1 MIRIE
6 GRGAVYGE
14 FWFDE
19 EPPRDASIDIAI
31 YRQRDNPITG
41 ARNERFISLTTA
53 LDVPESAILAAFGR
67 DCRYKIR
74 RADSRDGL
82 SLEFLR
88 EPGERLDAYRAFY
101 DSCVSKEGPF
111 CDPQW
116 LAAAHRAGQL
126 VLSAALRAGEP
137 VAWHAYVVARKTAQ
151 LQYTASSFRERDSGM
166 RSLVGRANRWLHL
179 RSMLRFQ
186 EMGLARYDWGGLF
199 EDESSPERIGINR
212 FKKDFGGRRVCSYN
226 CSLPVTLRGRIYLP
240 LRAAWQQLRAPR

>member
-1 MIRIE
+1 M
-6 GRGAVYGE
+6 
-14 FWFDE
+14 
-19 EPPRDASIDIAI
+19 
-31 YRQRDNPITG
+31 
-41 ARNERFISLTTA
+41 
-53 LDVPESAILAAFGR
+53 
-67 DCRYKIR
+67 
-74 RADSRDGL
+74 
-82 SLEFLR
+82 
-88 EPGERLDAYRAFY
+88 
-101 DSCVSKEGPF
+101 
-111 CDPQW
+111 
-116 LAAAHRAGQL
+116 
-126 VLSAALRAGEP
+126 LSAALLAGEP